1 MRPIYDL
8 SFDMLSEYLES
19 NNVKPFHTKQIF
31 RWLYD
36 KRINDFDKMSD
47 ISKSLIAKFKEDFT
61 LDVLKLIE
69 RQISKDGTEKYLFE
83 LNDGSLIES
92 VLMVFDYGFS
102 ACLSSQV
109 GCNMGCSFCA
119 SGLLKKQRDLSCGEI
134 VAQVI
139 EIQRLL
145 DEKNE
150 RLGNIVVMGTGEPFD
165 NYDNVMN
172 ALSIIN
178 HPFGLQIG
186 ARHISVST
194 CGIVPGIEKFSND
207 EHQYNL
213 AISLHAP
220 NDELRSKLM
229 PINKAYPLDV
239 LMKSLKDYASNNN
252 RRLTFEYL
260 LLKDIN
266 DKEIHAKQIK
276 ELLSGLNAYINL
288 IPYNEVSEKDFETS
302 SEENALRFYDLL
314 KKNNVAVTLRTK
326 KGDDIDAAC
335 GQLRANKLK

>member
-145 DEKNE
+145 DE
-150 RLGNIVVMGTGEPFD
+150 
-165 NYDNVMN
+165 
-172 ALSIIN
+172 
-178 HPFGLQIG
+178 
-186 ARHISVST
+186 
-194 CGIVPGIEKFSND
+194 
-207 EHQYNL
+207 NL
-213 AISLHAP
+213 R
-220 NDELRSKLM
+220 N
-229 PINKAYPLDV
+229 
-239 LMKSLKDYASNNN
+239 
-252 RRLTFEYL
+252 T
-260 LLKDIN
+260 
-266 DKEIHAKQIK
+266 
-276 ELLSGLNAYINL
+276 
-288 IPYNEVSEKDFETS
+288 
-302 SEENALRFYDLL
+302 
-314 KKNNVAVTLRTK
+314 
-326 KGDDIDAAC
+326 
-335 GQLRANKLK
+335 

>member
-47 ISKSLIAKFKEDFT
+47 ISKNLIAKFKEDFT

-220 NDELRSKLM
+220 NDELRSQLM